1 MEAFKPILPSP
12 RYLPDDEV
20 VADKRGNPVLER
32 RSFLLDCQLE
42 EDEVKQRY
50 PKLWAHL
57 EEGKAQGVPK
67 RYLCRHRTPWYT
79 TSRPRSSSAEETR
92 STSTRPRFF
101 ANTYPTRGRSPNDRY
116 RPDSGAVLTVDIPPP
131 SRNQRTPTAGDTLA
145 TAAASSLDNPR
156 PIAPQR
162 NDRASWDRGC
172 PVQRPIQSND

>member
-79 TSRPRSSSAEETR
+79 TPRPRSSSAEETR
-92 STSTRPRFF
+92 STSTRPVSS
-101 ANTYPTRGRSPNDRY
+101 PTP
-116 RPDSGAVLTVDIPPP
+116 IPPEVAH
-131 SRNQRTPTAGDTLA
+131 QTTGIDPTAGL
-145 TAAASSLDNPR
+145 
-156 PIAPQR
+156 
-162 NDRASWDRGC
+162 C
-172 PVQRPIQSND
+172 